1 MGIVLIL
8 IILAVVILI
17 SYIAASAFD
26 EIAVS
31 KGYPPMSYF
40 WYCFWLGLA
49 GWLMVVALPDRT
61 AKPSNQTV
69 IKPANQAEASDRLP
83 KL

>member
-1 MGIVLIL
+1 MGIIL
-8 IILAVVILI
+8 YCIIPIAIAIII

-31 KGYPPMSYF
+31 KGYKQKSYF

-49 GWLMVVALPDRT
+49 GWLMVVALPDRST
-61 AKPSNQTV
+61 TGVGPAASNQ
-69 IKPANQAEASDRLP
+69 LP